1 SRGRDQV
8 DAVQLL
14 DRARR
19 VLPEGGAAEEQVHP
33 VLLRRLEHR
42 VAARAG
48 LLEEEGGGGLG
59 PHDQV
64 RTARRRLRGERAVT
78 RQRLV
83 LVGGVPLVLLLDVAL
98 RERDAECAGRR
109 DRKSTRLNSSHEW

>member
-1 SRGRDQV
+1 MFCFSGRRRHTSYIGDWSSDV
-8 DAVQLL
+8 CSSDLQLL

-19 VLPEGGAAEEQVHP
+19 APPEGGAAEEQVHP

-64 RTARRRLRGERAVT
+64 QIGRASCREKCRARGWWT
-78 RQRLV
+78 RQ
-83 LVGGVPLVLLLDVAL
+83 
-98 RERDAECAGRR
+98 
-109 DRKSTRLNSSHEW
+109 